1 MSEVVE
7 KALEEEQ
14 NPARVGSK
22 PLTILYRFYTFVL
35 LVGGLLWAL
44 DVPSRLGF
52 ALIEPE
58 WLGPYLGVATAA
70 ALLRWPYG
78 GGEARAVDALLGFAA
93 IGCWL
98 WLAINYA
105 AWMFDVDGYTLGKF
119 IPGALGIGL
128 MVEGVR
134 KSCGT
139 AIAVLL
145 VIMFGYALLG
155 YLLPRPMQADDISPE
170 LLVMYLY
177 SDTSAIPGQVLGIIA
192 SVVLAFVVF
201 GKLMEVSGAT
211 HFFTDTAMALMGRRR
226 GGPAKIAVVA
236 SGMMGS
242 ITGSPVSNIM
252 STGVVTI
259 PMMKRMGFSAEE
271 SAAVEATASTGGV
284 LAPPVMG
291 AAAFLM
297 AEFLS
302 VDYGAVALAA
312 ALPAFFYF
320 LCLYLQ
326 VDAVA
331 ARMGLSGLP
340 REELPRLGT
349 ALRAGWIFVLP
360 MALLLYLLFFEGLG
374 AQYAA
379 IASSLSLLALSLL
392 RGRLRTRAEWS
403 QFVFGSGS
411 ILIPLVLV
419 AGAAGVVVGVMNLT
433 GLGQSL
439 SVVLVQIG
447 TDWGLLAMLL
457 LTALLCIVLGLGM
470 PTTAIYV
477 LLAAIIAPALVKMG
491 VTPMG
496 AHLFILYFGVLSF
509 LTPPVAVSS
518 YVAAGIAGADMW
530 RTGWLGMRMSIMA
543 SLLPFLWA
551 YDPALLMQGSWL
563 SIATVC
569 CTILSAVLL
578 IARGVAVVRGGPLAF
593 WTQVIALGLVVLAVG
608 SSTLWLKHQ
617 PLLAL
622 AVAAAGFGL
631 YAVMPAM
638 ARRAGGEAR
647 QRA

>member
-14 NPARVGSK
+14 NPVKVGAK

-35 LVGGLLWAL
+35 LVGGLLWAV

-98 WLAINYA
+98 WLAVNYA
-105 AWMFDVDGYTLGKF
+105 SWMFDIDGYTLGKF
-119 IPGALGIGL
+119 IPGALGIAL
-128 MVEGVR
+128 MIEGVR

-145 VIMFGYALLG
+145 VIMCVYALLG
-155 YLLPRPMQADDISPE
+155 FLLPRPMQADDISPE

-211 HFFTDTAMALMGRRR
+211 RFFTDTAMALMGQRR
-226 GGPAKIAVVA
+226 GGPAKIAVAA

-252 STGVVTI
+252 STGMVTI

-271 SAAVEATASTGGV
+271 AAAVEATSSTGGV

-312 ALPAFFYF
+312 ALPAIFYF
-320 LCLYLQ
+320 LCLYMQ

-331 ARMGLSGLP
+331 ARKGLAGLP
-340 REELPRLGT
+340 RAELPLLGT
-349 ALRAGWIFVLP
+349 ALRTGWIFVLP
-360 MALLLYLLFFEGLG
+360 LALLVYLLFFQGLG

-379 IASSLSLLALSLL
+379 MASSLVLLALSLL
-392 RGRLRTRAEWS
+392 RKRLRTRAEWAD
-403 QFVFGSGS
+403 FVFGSGS

-447 TDWGLLAMLL
+447 NDWGLLAMLA
-457 LTALLCIVLGLGM
+457 LTAVLCIVLGLGM

-518 YVAAGIAGADMW
+518 YVAAGIANADMW

-551 YDPALLMQGSWL
+551 YNPALLMQGSWL
-563 SIATVC
+563 SILAVACTV
-569 CTILSAVLL
+569 LSSVLL
-578 IARGVAVVRGGPLAF
+578 ISRGVAVIRGTNAVF
-593 WTQVIALGLVVLAVG
+593 WTQVAVLTLIVLAVG
-608 SSTLWLKHQ
+608 TSTLWVKQ
-617 PLLAL
+617 QSLAL
-622 AVAAAGFGL
+622 VVAAAGIAI
-631 YAVMPAM
+631 YALMPALTRRISP
-638 ARRAGGEAR
+638 ARAEV
-647 QRA
+647 